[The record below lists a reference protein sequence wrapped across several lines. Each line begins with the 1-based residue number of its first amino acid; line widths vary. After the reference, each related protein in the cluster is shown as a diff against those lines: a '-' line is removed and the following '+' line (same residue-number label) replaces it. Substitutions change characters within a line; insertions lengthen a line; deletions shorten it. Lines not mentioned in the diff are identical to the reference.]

1 MLAVMMGRVGK
12 IGEGGDRSVRYYLE
26 ELCLQVK
33 AGQIQRV
40 YVAEIVELYMKN
52 NGTEADKQGIFGKF
66 LEGANLKYNLKFKDQ
81 NIKISK

>member
-1 MLAVMMGRVGK
+1 
-12 IGEGGDRSVRYYLE
+12 
-26 ELCLQVK
+26 
-33 AGQIQRV
+33 
-40 YVAEIVELYMKN
+40 MKN